1 MTAMRGKLRF
11 LPFCKLASIL
21 RRSKAR
27 ANSDSKLKQYTMKNN
42 VLYSFNK
49 YTSDDYKAC
58 LSEIGDDYEW
68 EIAEDQTTDA
78 WALSLP
84 EITQE
89 IVDSYHLV
97 DFRCVNS
104 NDYCNVMIADMDGNG
119 LECVAC

>member
-1 MTAMRGKLRF
+1 MR
-11 LPFCKLASIL
+11 
-21 RRSKAR
+21 
-27 ANSDSKLKQYTMKNN
+27 ND
-42 VLYSFNK
+42 VLYSFKK

-58 LSEIGDDYEW
+58 LSEIGNNYEW

-84 EITQE
+84 EINQE
-89 IVDSYHLV
+89 IVDRYHLV

-104 NDYCNVMIADMDGNG
+104 NDYRNVMIAGMDGNG

>member
-1 MTAMRGKLRF
+1 
-11 LPFCKLASIL
+11 
-21 RRSKAR
+21 
-27 ANSDSKLKQYTMKNN
+27 MKNR

-58 LSEIGDDYEW
+58 LSEIGDNYEW

-89 IVDSYHLV
+89 IVDRYHLV
-97 DFRCVNS
+97 DFRCVKC
-104 NDYCNVMIADMDGNG
+104 NDSGHGRQRPRMRRLLTYKDQ
-119 LECVAC
+119 